1 LSLETA
7 LTSRE
12 LQMNHL
18 FRDRREAGRRL
29 GDLFARRTDLREPVV
44 LALPRGGVPV
54 GFEIA
59 RALRAPLDVLIVRKL
74 GHPGQPELA
83 MGAIASGGVRVM
95 NPDVVSEAPVPD
107 AELDAVVLQET
118 RELERR
124 ERAYRGERP
133 PIDVRGRTVVLADDG
148 VATGS
153 SMLAAIRALRVSGPE
168 SVVAAV
174 PVAPQD
180 TVTRLEREADEVVCL
195 ASPEPFYAISV
206 WYQSFPQLDDSE
218 VRDILDHRA
227 AEIAEAQSAASS

>member
-1 LSLETA
+1 LSLEAA
-7 LTSRE
+7 LTSRDV
-12 LQMNHL
+12 QMNHL

-74 GHPGQPELA
+74 GFPGQPELA
-83 MGAIASGGVRVM
+83 MGAIASGGVGVM
-95 NPDVVSEAPVPD
+95 NPDMVSAAPVPD

-124 ERAYRGERP
+124 EKAYRGARP
-133 PIDVRGRTVVLADDG
+133 RIDVRGRTVVLADDG

-153 SMLAAIRALRVSGPE
+153 SMLAAIRALRVAGPE
-168 SVVAAV
+168 SVVAAI

-180 TVTRLEREADEVVCL
+180 ALTRLEREADEVVCL

-206 WYQSFPQLDDSE
+206 WYESFPQLDDSE
-218 VRDILDHRA
+218 VRDILDRRA
-227 AEIAEAQSAASS
+227 AEIAEAKSAASS